1 MSFSRVIEFA
11 FSFLVAFL
19 ALSILSF
26 LSARPALQQTRL
38 EAKADWEGLMR
49 SIKERNEVLPS
60 LAEALR
66 GLDPSHAG
74 LSSELLES
82 RAIISRSLD
91 ADTILITAGKLD
103 SQLSQ
108 IGALVKTN
116 PLLEQH
122 PTFGLHWKNIL
133 RISQKIFYLRRAY
146 NSSARLYNRLL
157 SLFPQNVTASI
168 FGFVPLKLYSESVL
182 VGE

>member
-1 MSFSRVIEFA
+1 MSLTRIIEFG
-11 FSFLVAFL
+11 FSFLAAFL
-19 ALSILSF
+19 VLSLLSF
-26 LSARPALQQTRL
+26 FSARPVLLETRL
-38 EAKADWEGLMR
+38 EAKAEWDGLMR

-66 GLDPSHAG
+66 GLDPGHSQ
-74 LSSELLES
+74 LSSGLLES

-91 ADTILITAGKLD
+91 PDTILVTAGKLD

-108 IGALVKTN
+108 IDSLVKGN

-122 PTFGLHWKNIL
+122 PTFGLHWKNIV

-146 NSSARLYNRLL
+146 NNSARLYNRLL
-157 SLFPQNVTASI
+157 SLFPQNVAASL
-168 FGFVPLKLYSESVL
+168 FGFVPLRLYSASVL
-182 VGE
+182 IGE